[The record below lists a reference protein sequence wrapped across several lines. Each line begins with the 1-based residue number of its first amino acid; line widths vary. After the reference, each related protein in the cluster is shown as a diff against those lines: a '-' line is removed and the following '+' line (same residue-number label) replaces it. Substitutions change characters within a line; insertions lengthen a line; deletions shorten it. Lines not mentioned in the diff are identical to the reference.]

1 MADVVRDSI
10 VISADPD
17 SIMDVIADYEAYPD
31 WQDEIKE
38 AEILE
43 TDDDGWGT
51 SVRFKVDAT
60 IAVVNYV
67 LAYTYTDTSVSW
79 TMVEGD
85 KVKRNEGSYQL
96 TDQGDATTLV
106 EYDLEVEPGIKVP
119 SMLRKQ
125 ASKRIV
131 RTALEG
137 LKRRV
142 EAGS

>member
-1 MADVVRDSI
+1 VADVVRDSI
-10 VISADPD
+10 VITADPD
-17 SIMDVIADYEAYPD
+17 SIMDVIADYEAYPE

-38 AEILE
+38 AEILA

-51 SVRFKVDAT
+51 EVRFKVDAT
-60 IAVVNYV
+60 IAVVNYT
-67 LAYTYTDTSVSW
+67 LSYTYTDTSLRW

-85 KVKRNEGSYQL
+85 KVKRNEGSYEL
-96 TDQGDATTLV
+96 TDQGDGTTLV

-142 EAGS
+142 ESS

>member
-10 VISADPD
+10 VIAADPD
-17 SIMDVIADYEAYPD
+17 SIMDVIADYETYPD

-43 TDDDGWGT
+43 TDEDGWGT
-51 SVRFKVDAT
+51 QVRFSVDAT

-67 LAYTYTDTSVSW
+67 LSYTYTDTSVRW

-85 KVKRNEGSYQL
+85 KLKRNDGSYAL
-96 TDQGDATTLV
+96 TDQGDGTTLV
-106 EYDLEVEPGIKVP
+106 EYDLEIEPGIKVP

-142 EAGS
+142 ESS

>member
-1 MADVVRDSI
+1 VADVVRDSI

-17 SIMDVIADYEAYPD
+17 SIMDVIADYEAYPE

-38 AEILE
+38 VEILE
-43 TDDDGWGT
+43 TDEDGWGT
-51 SVRFKVDAT
+51 TVRFKVDAT
-60 IAVVNYV
+60 IAVVNYT
-67 LAYTYTDTSVSW
+67 LAYTYDDNALRW

-85 KVKRNEGSYQL
+85 KVKRNEGSYEL
-96 TDQGDATTLV
+96 TEQGDGTTLV

-119 SMLRKQ
+119 SMLRRQ
-125 ASKRIV
+125 AQKRIV

-142 EAGS
+142 ESAA

>member
-1 MADVVRDSI
+1 VADVVRDSI

-17 SIMDVIADYEAYPD
+17 SIMDVIADYEAYPE

-51 SVRFKVDAT
+51 QVRFKVDAT

-67 LAYTYTDTSVSW
+67 LAYTYTDTSLRW

-85 KVKRNEGSYQL
+85 KVKRNEGSYEL
-96 TDQGDATTLV
+96 TDQGDGTTLV
-106 EYDLEVEPGIKVP
+106 SYDLEVEPGIKVP

-142 EAGS
+142 ESS

>member
-10 VISADPD
+10 VITADPD

-51 SVRFKVDAT
+51 KVRFKVDAT

-67 LAYTYTDTSVSW
+67 LSYTYTDTSVSW
-79 TMVEGD
+79 TIVEGD
-85 KVKRNEGSYQL
+85 KVKRKEGSYEL
-96 TDQGDATTLV
+96 TDQGDGTTLV

-142 EAGS
+142 EAG